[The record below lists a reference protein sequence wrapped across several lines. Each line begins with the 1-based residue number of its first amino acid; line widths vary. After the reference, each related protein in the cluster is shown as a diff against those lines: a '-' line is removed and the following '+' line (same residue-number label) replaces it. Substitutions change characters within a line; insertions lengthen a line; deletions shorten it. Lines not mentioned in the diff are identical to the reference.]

1 MIGRARAGALVACG
15 VAGSLAA
22 CVTTS
27 GILQE
32 RGTGEVRCYRVS
44 FDTLWPVT
52 QQAVRHVGLVLES
65 TNRDNG
71 FVIARNYEPEVRDP
85 EEMAVDA
92 DAGERVG
99 VFFEDA
105 GPDVWA
111 VEVVSRRIFALD
123 VTARDWTR
131 PVFQAIEDRLPET
144 ARDPHPDL
152 AACVRTHERPAASDS
167 TLVRAPPNPGDL
179 GTRAVYM
186 SGSSAV
192 GP

>member
-1 MIGRARAGALVACG
+1 M
-15 VAGSLAA
+15 
-22 CVTTS
+22 
-27 GILQE
+27 
-32 RGTGEVRCYRVS
+32 S
-44 FDTLWPVT
+44 FDTLWPVS
-52 QQAVRHVGLVLES
+52 QEAVRWVGLVLES

-111 VEVVSRRIFALD
+111 VEVVSRRIFPLD

-131 PVFQAIEDRLPET
+131 TVFQAIEDRLPET

-152 AACVRTHERPAASDS
+152 AACVRTHERPAASD
-167 TLVRAPPNPGDL
+167 TAQVRTPPDHDGL
-179 GTRAVYM
+179 GTPATYM